1 MPPTCAASSRLALS
15 TVLRNILRAEVASE
29 VRLQRRSLHAPGKY
43 FLSKPSL
50 HTDRNFNGKR
60 SFCSSQLLCDSSSGQ
75 SAQNSDDV
83 SASAPNDSGTAQSQK
98 VESGAMVEAKD
109 QLDTSSQTP
118 ETNEKP
124 PRSTR
129 AGESS
134 TATETAGRVSPKK
147 SKNKKT
153 SDPPKSAKD
162 AQKRKSKDAKP
173 SEKKPEGWQIQKAA
187 LKEKFKEGW
196 SPPRKLSPD
205 ALDLIRHLH
214 STAPDQFTTPVL
226 AEQFKVSPEAIRRIL
241 KSKWRPTEEEMEDR
255 RRRWQRRHDRIWS
268 QMAELGLRPKKK
280 KTAYASDVQVL
291 YDRDGPKPL

>member
-29 VRLQRRSLHAPGKY
+29 VLR
-43 FLSKPSL
+43 
-50 HTDRNFNGKR
+50 
-60 SFCSSQLLCDSSSGQ
+60 DSSSGQ
-75 SAQNSDDV
+75 SAQNADEV
-83 SASAPNDSGTAQSQK
+83 SASAPNESGTAQPQK
-98 VESGAMVEAKD
+98 VENTTVKAKD
-109 QLDTSSQTP
+109 QLDLSSQNL
-118 ETNEKP
+118 ETDEKAA
-124 PRSTR
+124 RSTI

-134 TATETAGRVSPKK
+134 AATETAGR
-147 SKNKKT
+147 
-153 SDPPKSAKD
+153 SAKD

-196 SPPRKLSPD
+196 SPPKKLSPD
-205 ALDLIRHLH
+205 ALELIRHLH

-241 KSKWRPTEEEMEDR
+241 KSKWRPTEGEMEDR

>member
-15 TVLRNILRAEVASE
+15 TVLRNILRAEFASE
-29 VRLQRRSLHAPGKY
+29 VPLQRKSLHAPGKY
-43 FLSKPSL
+43 SLSKPSL
-50 HTDRNFNGKR
+50 YTYRNFHGRR
-60 SFCSSQLLCDSSSGQ
+60 SFCSSQLLCDSSSGR

-83 SASAPNDSGTAQSQK
+83 STSTPNDSGTVRSQK

-109 QLDTSSQTP
+109 QVDTSSQTP
-118 ETNEKP
+118 QTEEKL

-129 AGESS
+129 AGERSA
-134 TATETAGRVSPKK
+134 ATETAGR
-147 SKNKKT
+147 
-153 SDPPKSAKD
+153 SAKD
-162 AQKRKSKDAKP
+162 ARKRKSKDAKP
-173 SEKKPEGWQIQKAA
+173 SEKKLEGWQIQKAA

-196 SPPRKLSPD
+196 APPKKLSPD

-255 RRRWQRRHDRIWS
+255 RKRWKKRHDRIWS
-268 QMAELGLRPKKK
+268 QMAELGLRPKRK
-280 KTAYASDVQVL
+280 KTAYVSDARVL